1 MVQITR
7 QTKRHLLLT
16 SMFFGALSILA
27 YFSPNQL
34 CPYFVHIPW
43 LASTCPYITD
53 DTPFQKPWGSVN
65 VKTTSTTNVEL
76 STLPRM
82 TPLELQLHNGDNPK
96 EYPLRLAIDGIVVD
110 VDTVEGNRFYAVG
123 QNYHVF
129 AGGDYTRALAL
140 GSLDQKD
147 ISLKAFVDDF
157 TTPQRKELLDRVQF
171 YVDKYVPV
179 AVLKGSERG
188 NRYDVK

>member
-1 MVQITR
+1 
-7 QTKRHLLLT
+7 
-16 SMFFGALSILA
+16 
-27 YFSPNQL
+27 
-34 CPYFVHIPW
+34 
-43 LASTCPYITD
+43 
-53 DTPFQKPWGSVN
+53 
-65 VKTTSTTNVEL
+65 VKTTSTTNIDL

-82 TPLELQLHNGDNPK
+82 TPLELELHNGDHPN

-140 GSLDQKD
+140 GSLDQTD
-147 ISLKAFVDDF
+147 VSMKAFVDDF

-179 AVLKGSERG
+179 AILCPSERC
-188 NRYDVK
+188 NKYDVK

>member
-1 MVQITR
+1 MVKLTKS
-7 QTKRHLLLT
+7 TKRNLLLT
-16 SMFFGALSILA
+16 SSLFAAISVLA
-27 YFSPNQL
+27 YFSPNHL

-53 DTPFQKPWGSVN
+53 ETPFQKPWGSL
-65 VKTTSTTNVEL
+65 STNTPSRTVDF

-82 TPLELQLHNGDNPK
+82 TALELQLHNGDNP

-123 QNYHVF
+123 QSYHVF

-147 ISLKAFVDDF
+147 IEKKEDVGDF
-157 TTPQRKELLDRVQF
+157 TTAQRKELLERVQF

-179 AVLKGSERG
+179 ALLTGSERS
-188 NRYDVK
+188 NAYDLK